1 MQAWVIGNW
10 KQNPATINEVD
21 TLLNDLIAALSAD
34 NNVSDN
40 TASDKQATDN
50 TIDTLAHCQL
60 MVAPSSVHINS
71 AAVRLQDSAIQC
83 AAQDISAHSSST
95 GAYTGDCSA
104 QQVHDAGATWTLL
117 GHSERR
123 QYHQE
128 SHATLVNKLTHALTK
143 NLGVVFCIGETQAQ
157 YDAKQTFAVLD
168 TQLSVLQDML
178 NQAADIDINITTNLA
193 KRLIIAYEPVW
204 AIGTGKVPTVSEV
217 SATHQHIK
225 QIVAKFSDSLSAVQ
239 VLYGGSVNADNADS
253 FAASPM
259 IDGAL
264 VGGAS
269 LKAQSFLMIAQAFSR
284 AKAHV

>member
-1 MQAWVIGNW
+1 MMQAWVIGNW
-10 KQNPATINEVD
+10 KQNPATINEVN
-21 TLLNDLIAALSAD
+21 TLLNDLVLATSND
-34 NNVSDN
+34 N
-40 TASDKQATDN
+40 KAT
-50 TIDTLAHCQL
+50 DTLAHCQI
-60 MVAPSSVHINS
+60 MVAPSCLHIH
-71 AAVRLQDSAIQC
+71 AVCTHLQDTLIAC

-104 QQVHDAGATWTLL
+104 KQVHDAGATWTLL

-128 SHATLVNKLTHALTK
+128 THATLVNKLIHALSQ
-143 NLGVVFCIGETQAQ
+143 NLGVIYCIGETQAQ
-157 YDAKQTFAVLD
+157 YDNQQTLEVLD
-168 TQLSVLQDML
+168 SQLSVLPDML
-178 NQAADIDINITTNLA
+178 AQVALSQPDIAAHLA
-193 KRLIIAYEPVW
+193 ERLIIAYEPVW
-204 AIGTGKVPTVSEV
+204 AIGTGKIPTVSEV

-225 QIVAKFSDSLSAVQ
+225 QTVAEFAESLSAVK

-269 LKAQSFLMIAQAFSR
+269 LKVASFLSIAEAFSR
-284 AKAHV
+284 AKAAVKNNP

>member
-10 KQNPATINEVD
+10 KQNPATSHDVNA
-21 TLLNDLIAALSAD
+21 LLDDLLSA
-34 NNVSDN
+34 VSEKQG
-40 TASDKQATDN
+40 SDPAG
-50 TIDTLAHCQL
+50 CQL
-60 MVAPSSVHINS
+60 MVAPSCIHI
-71 AAVRLQDSAIQC
+71 AAVSDRLKGSSVLS
-83 AAQDISAHSSST
+83 AAQDISAYSAST

-104 QQVHDAGATWTLL
+104 QQIADAGATWTIL

-128 SHATLVNKLTHALTK
+128 SHDCLLQKMTHALAQ

-157 YDAKQTFAVLD
+157 YDAKETLAVID
-168 TQLSVLQDML
+168 VQLSVIKDLLAQ
-178 NQAADIDINITTNLA
+178 NPKLA
-193 KRLIIAYEPVW
+193 KDLSARLIIAYEPVW
-204 AIGTGKVPTVSEV
+204 AIGTGKVPTVAEV

-225 QIVAKFSDSLSAVQ
+225 QTLAGFNAALDNMT

-253 FAASPM
+253 FAADSM

-269 LKAQSFLMIAQAFSR
+269 LKAESFLAIAHAFSR
-284 AKAHV
+284 AMA